1 MNFIETIS
9 LDHKG
14 CGLKVEELEKLFFNL
29 NYPYFWNIP
38 RVLMQHDLTR
48 FLHEFLNIT
57 TY

>member
-29 NYPYFWNIP
+29 NYP
-38 RVLMQHDLTR
+38 
-48 FLHEFLNIT
+48 
-57 TY
+57 